1 MRDAFTST
9 CVEML
14 DAAVGVDEIAEEPP
28 CHVAVQTRGIIRCSI
43 ACQTSITSNNTCA
56 VQTDDTVSADSV
68 SHPDDKINNSS
79 LPKEES
85 TCSEGKKQTFETQ
98 LSRKVYAEIGIQ
110 TQSVAENGT
119 MIYDSFKSPLK
130 GTEKINFLSAVSK
143 QNSLESKS
151 KKQSSMIRY
160 DYKKPEKYLKGK
172 VKKSE
177 RVTPQLCS
185 DKSDDNSGKVF
196 PFTSEDSSTPASTT
210 QFFRPAD
217 KSLSQQSMAASS
229 GLFVLEDAPHLS
241 SYHKEVHHHDRLMPL
256 VPNFHHHGM
265 DPLLLHQNILSCALA
280 MQSMPG
286 LSKGCCCRPGIIGVC
301 ANMNHPCV
309 PQAGHVCHGLRNCFC
324 LCSSCINTRHSN
336 CRSTESE
343 VKVQMSSTRST
354 SGNKSARRVWN
365 RIIDTEDSSS
375 SSSGGDCKMPSRKM
389 CLKNRAVNATYAT
402 QMDSEGEN
410 TDSTR
415 RSTDE
420 EDSSIGARLR
430 KKVTTKRM
438 GQRRE
443 VARMCGRNS
452 SLSTDEEMENKTS
465 RLRNRNMC
473 MTDHLQTRSYS
484 NNKQEGSISSRLRE
498 RRNKYD
504 VDHKKYRKN
513 MSKKFPLS
521 KQKHRSKLKLKH
533 LKNRHLDEPVEE
545 SDTPVMRIHSQ
556 VHSNQSEAVQ
566 DMQDCRV
573 GSYNAQIS
581 TVLQSN
587 IQQKTRAVTEE
598 NVLEQ
603 SSCKELFSTLSDIY
617 SDAEQQ
623 SHRTAAEIQTIQ
635 PKKAR
640 GSVLNEHKRK
650 ASVGCADQ
658 VESKC
663 KDCPS
668 LERRKSKRTRTDF
681 VNKVSDDSVIDKDSE
696 ATSNI
701 LLHYVSESSP
711 EKYITRTCDTATA
724 ISLPLTEQASSDQ
737 EMKCS
742 TANENH
748 SLLNVRVNAHET
760 RQGVGKTDPSRG
772 TGPVRKLSKLAKFRR
787 NIIKSK
793 MPSKIASEL
802 PEKCLRIRKML
813 TPASKTC
820 IAHSKSIRP
829 GVRSPSGV
837 GIEGNVSKSRTNVS
851 YLSSIPQD
859 HSSSVGNGFVNLN
872 TCNNSVNLHLTC
884 NSGTDQI
891 FSSTDIVKETC
902 STEEIH
908 TESNHAEIA
917 DCSQDRIPKSD
928 IITETA
934 SPLSKVD
941 HASEIHSDSS
951 LPDKILETVTVP
963 AVPVCH
969 KESVP
974 EANQTAEGMGHVT
987 LPHTCLDA
995 DYTSENVTKVRS
1007 PDKTREAVADF
1018 TDFESPATI
1027 FKMDEMKN
1035 EIFPRICQELVL
1047 CPVSP
1052 IKDPVVG
1059 ELKLKSEM
1067 VESSAT
1073 ASDKKQI
1080 AELPVNGSSIKSP
1093 KRLTRSSLHQK
1104 TGSEIT
1110 AEKCAVNTSTDLK
1123 VFPGCVLRWVLKY
1136 YEVECKEKHPKK
1148 SKFMTDKLKTKGWYL
1163 VMCI

>member
-1 MRDAFTST
+1 
-9 CVEML
+9 
-14 DAAVGVDEIAEEPP
+14 
-28 CHVAVQTRGIIRCSI
+28 
-43 ACQTSITSNNTCA
+43 
-56 VQTDDTVSADSV
+56 
-68 SHPDDKINNSS
+68 
-79 LPKEES
+79 
-85 TCSEGKKQTFETQ
+85 
-98 LSRKVYAEIGIQ
+98 
-110 TQSVAENGT
+110 
-119 MIYDSFKSPLK
+119 
-130 GTEKINFLSAVSK
+130 
-143 QNSLESKS
+143 
-151 KKQSSMIRY
+151 
-160 DYKKPEKYLKGK
+160 
-172 VKKSE
+172 
-177 RVTPQLCS
+177 
-185 DKSDDNSGKVF
+185 
-196 PFTSEDSSTPASTT
+196 
-210 QFFRPAD
+210 
-217 KSLSQQSMAASS
+217 
-229 GLFVLEDAPHLS
+229 
-241 SYHKEVHHHDRLMPL
+241 
-256 VPNFHHHGM
+256 
-265 DPLLLHQNILSCALA
+265 
-280 MQSMPG
+280 
-286 LSKGCCCRPGIIGVC
+286 
-301 ANMNHPCV
+301 
-309 PQAGHVCHGLRNCFC
+309 
-324 LCSSCINTRHSN
+324 
-336 CRSTESE
+336 
-343 VKVQMSSTRST
+343 
-354 SGNKSARRVWN
+354 
-365 RIIDTEDSSS
+365 
-375 SSSGGDCKMPSRKM
+375 
-389 CLKNRAVNATYAT
+389 
-402 QMDSEGEN
+402 
-410 TDSTR
+410 
-415 RSTDE
+415 
-420 EDSSIGARLR
+420 
-430 KKVTTKRM
+430 
-438 GQRRE
+438 
-443 VARMCGRNS
+443 
-452 SLSTDEEMENKTS
+452 
-465 RLRNRNMC
+465 
-473 MTDHLQTRSYS
+473 
-484 NNKQEGSISSRLRE
+484 
-498 RRNKYD
+498 
-504 VDHKKYRKN
+504 

-650 ASVGCADQ
+650 ASVGCAGQ

-737 EMKCS
+737 ELKCS

-1148 SKFMTDKLKTKGWYL
+1148 SKFMTDKLKTKEVMKQQEKVIFKKELQELFSSNFSSGKFQQVLQKFAGLNSETTPLVLAKIIVKFVSDDINAQPNHTKSNSAPPLTQTQQRLVTLVYTLQSQHQQYKDLLETILLGIEYRLFRLGHVPNVIRSCSLARFHAALCLIRQDRQRVQAFCYDSMYCLYYKAFPLLFTVYTTYPDALPHASVGKDSMLMMTMTNLILMQSTDKTQTEYRIEAFKKLLQTRYGYSQRVLTTEQLFQVLVDRLRSSGGHVEGLEASLILVAKRIGWDRSYKQLLCRNL
-1163 VMCI
+1163 VPLIDEWRAGAVNDLTIREVIIVMGYITRCFPVMEAKACVQAVLNLLGSVLLEQNVSMEVQEAAAFSLLRLSRHNFCYVSDVLAKWQPSRSNVLGTLLEEMLLFFETRNVKWWHNFLKRKRVCF